1 MKKHLPNF
9 ITSLNLATGCVG
21 IYCLL
26 VLGQPKAIYFVLI
39 GAFFDLLDGLVAR
52 LLRVSSELGKQLD
65 SLADL
70 ITFGL
75 LPSFFLL
82 TLLRDQTPLFWMAI
96 LVAVFSAVRLGKFNL
111 DDSQKD
117 SFRGLPTPANAI
129 MLTSMSF
136 VPFELGVS
144 ALISI
149 TVLSCFLLVSNVR
162 LIALKFTTY
171 SWQGNVFRW
180 LLIIGSVVFVAVF
193 QWTSVPLLIPFYIT
207 ISLISSLNKSYSK

>member
-96 LVAVFSAVRLGKFNL
+96 LVAVVSAVRLGKFNL